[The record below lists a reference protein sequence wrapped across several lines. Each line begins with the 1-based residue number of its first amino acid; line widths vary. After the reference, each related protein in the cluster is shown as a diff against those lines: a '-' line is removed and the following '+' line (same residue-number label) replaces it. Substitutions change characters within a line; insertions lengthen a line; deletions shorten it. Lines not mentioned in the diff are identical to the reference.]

1 MLLRTIERQIEWVEM
16 HYTDVVGRLR
26 STSVPYGDSE
36 RPLVARVD
44 GSSIGISDISDSDA
58 VLVAD
63 VSTLSHIPW
72 SSGWGRVVCDIY
84 RDVKSRHP
92 VDSRLVTQKLEE
104 HLKGSGVE
112 ALVGVELEFFIFKS
126 LKAAFIPPVSAGY
139 RIELVDRAGARLLSN
154 YQVASDSLRSYRAEL
169 VDTLSKFFSVKVS
182 GHHHEVA
189 SSQLEINID
198 AGNPTKIADSI
209 QTVKYVAKS
218 LAELRRFKAVF
229 MPKPLCYEN
238 GSGMHVH
245 VSLWRGPRN
254 LFYDDSD
261 RNGLS
266 QTARYF
272 IGGLLYHIRALAAL
286 VAPTVNSYRRL
297 VPGFESPVY
306 SVWGYRNRSAAVR
319 VPLVYGEKHARVE
332 FRPPDPT
339 ANPYLAIAAI
349 VMAGLDGI
357 KKSIDPGNPLNES
370 AYELPRVPK
379 ERRLPSSLTEA
390 LSELLSDSDFLKPV
404 FTDELL
410 KRYVEAKE
418 KEAIEVIAA
427 PSPIEFLKYHDF

>member
-1 MLLRTIERQIEWVEM
+1 MLSRTNEWRMEWVEM

-36 RPLVARVD
+36 IPLTARVD
-44 GSSIGISDISDSDA
+44 GSSIGTNDISDSD
-58 VLVAD
+58 VILVAD
-63 VSTLSHIPW
+63 VSTLSYIPW
-72 SSGWGRVVCDIY
+72 SSGWGRVICDIY

-92 VDSRLVTQKLEE
+92 VDSRLVTQKLEDY
-104 HLKGSGVE
+104 LRGSGVE
-112 ALVGVELEFFIFKS
+112 ALVGVEVEFFVFKS
-126 LKAAFIPPVSAGY
+126 LKTAFVPPVSAGY

-154 YQVASDSLRSYRAEL
+154 YHMASDSLRSYRAEL
-169 VDTLSKFFSVKVS
+169 ASTLSKFFGVKVS

-189 SSQLEINID
+189 SSQLEVDVD
-198 AGNPTKIADSI
+198 AGSPTKIADSV
-209 QTVKYVAKS
+209 QTVKYVARS
-218 LAELRRFKAVF
+218 LAELRGFKAVF

-245 VSLWRGPRN
+245 VSLWRDTRN

-357 KKSIDPGNPLNES
+357 KKSIDPGDPLNES

-390 LSELLSDSDFLKPV
+390 LSELLSDNDFLKPV

-410 KRYVEAKE
+410 ERYVEAKE